1 MPQSLLGGL
10 PVCHQRIFLN
20 IHSCINSSRG
30 EKKVR
35 INSFSHTCK
44 EPSYTSDGE
53 QKLSR
58 CCDCAILKR
67 NFKTQRPRPRNGLI
81 FMSNMKRS
89 QRCQT
94 DKDWPGS
101 QGLRLHTPQTHSE
114 WADIFRPHLETP
126 HCTYTYEPYK
136 NATHSLAHEALAT
149 WYLNLPPGRE
159 WKICHSCYLL
169 HSHVQRWPTA
179 GWIAPL
185 CSMMQR
191 NGWRPAVI
199 YLLCCGVYRGLG
211 GWGYTHWNHSA
222 QSHFTVVW
230 NPELSCVAFLY
241 RLLACAV
248 RSSTSLLPAAWLRA
262 KHKSDKRYKA

>member
-10 PVCHQRIFLN
+10 PVCHQRIFLTY
-20 IHSCINSSRG
+20 ILVLTAV
-30 EKKVR
+30 EKKKKTVR

-44 EPSYTSDGE
+44 EPSIRQMGSKSSVGVVIVQYLKETSKHRDLDPE
-53 QKLSR
+53 
-58 CCDCAILKR
+58 
-67 NFKTQRPRPRNGLI
+67 TGL
-81 FMSNMKRS
+81 FS
-89 QRCQT
+89 CQT
-94 DKDWPGS
+94 WRGHSAVKRTRTDLGAKGCDYTH
-101 QGLRLHTPQTHSE
+101 RKHTQSEQTSFGPISRHHTVHIHTSHT
-114 WADIFRPHLETP
+114 WTP
-126 HCTYTYEPYK
+126 
-136 NATHSLAHEALAT
+136 LAHEALAT

-185 CSMMQR
+185 CSMMQC

-199 YLLCCGVYRGLG
+199 YLLCCGVYRGLRG
-211 GWGYTHWNHSA
+211 GDTHWNHSA

-262 KHKSDKRYKA
+262 KHKSDKCYKA